1 MKILIGIHGKKR
13 SGKNTAADVFQDN
26 FNFKNYAFAD
36 ALKEQMYALNPDF
49 CDGYEIYSLK
59 DVIDAEGWES
69 AKEKYPEVRRLL
81 QRYGTEVMRKH
92 FGEDVWVNLLIKK
105 LALEKPENV
114 TISDVRFENEVRCIR
129 ELGGFLIKIKSN
141 RTNNL
146 DDHASEKDLPDDLF
160 DFVIENN
167 SNLETYQKNVFD
179 LAYGI
184 VEGKVSSR
192 PYIGGKY
199 LKNEDGSL
207 KTNSDGTP
215 IKQYMDYE
223 KLKQSLFNVRNATC
237 LPLSK

>member
-1 MKILIGIHGKKR
+1 MKFLVGIHGKKR
-13 SGKNTAADVFQDN
+13 SGKNTAADVFHDN

-36 ALKEQMYALNPDF
+36 ALKEQMYDLDPDF
-49 CDGYEIYSLK
+49 SHGYEIYSLK
-59 DVIDAEGWES
+59 AVIDSIGWEL

-92 FGEDVWVNLLIKK
+92 FGEDVWVNLLFKK
-105 LALEKPENV
+105 LALENPENV
-114 TISDVRFENEVRCIR
+114 TISDVRFENEVRCIK

-141 RTNNL
+141 RTNNS

-192 PYIGGKY
+192 PYIGSKY

-207 KTNSDGTP
+207 KTSSDGTP
-215 IKQYMDYE
+215 IKHYVDYE
-223 KLKQSLFNVRNATC
+223 NLRDALFVNCNLSC